1 VTTRAKKD
9 RTIKWMTD
17 GLNLVQVNNYDEPM
31 SRSFS
36 HKYLWA
42 LVLYQ

>member
-1 VTTRAKKD
+1 
-9 RTIKWMTD
+9 MTD

-36 HKYLWA
+36 HKYLGP
-42 LVLYQ
+42 